1 MPRTERKPWNKTH
14 DMHAVPRPD
23 GGDAFMHDPGS
34 GPARARDELAEM
46 VAEEFVASA
55 ISGEET
61 GFADRDETAP
71 EEYGGPFTQE
81 TIPPE
86 FLTFDD
92 KKA

>member
-14 DMHAVPRPD
+14 EMHAVPRSD

-34 GPARARDELAEM
+34 GPARSRDDLAEM
-46 VAEEFVASA
+46 VAEEYLASA
-55 ISGEET
+55 ISGEEVM
-61 GFADRDETAP
+61 FSDRDVTTA

-81 TIPPE
+81 TIPPDL
-86 FLTFDD
+86 LTPD